1 MSKVKVLIKE
11 EELKEKDD
19 ILKIIEDF
27 KKGEKD
33 KLKGFLYGLAFSTSN

>member
-11 EELKEKDD
+11 EEL
-19 ILKIIEDF
+19 

-33 KLKGFLYGLAFSTSN
+33 KLKGFLYGLAFARSN